1 MTEKMLEEKSARRV
15 AIEAHLVDIA
25 IGVLWA
31 LILAAV
37 IVFKSGVSQFIYV
50 DF

>member
-1 MTEKMLEEKSARRV
+1 MTDKREQEMPAWRGALEM
-15 AIEAHLVDIA
+15 HLVDIA
-25 IGVLWA
+25 VGVLWA

>member
-1 MTEKMLEEKSARRV
+1 MTEQIQREKSALRS
-15 AIEAHLVDIA
+15 ALEEHLVDIA

-37 IVFKSGVSQFIYV
+37 LVFKSGVSQFIYV

>member
-1 MTEKMLEEKSARRV
+1 VTEKMFKEKSAWRV
-15 AIEAHLVDIA
+15 VLAENFVDIA
-25 IGVLWA
+25 IGVAWA

-37 IVFKSGVSQFIYV
+37 IIFKSGVSQFIYV